1 MISFADRGSHSQTAI
16 FHHTPYPLCDPMSDQ
31 PFVRPFP
38 ALTPAQRYKLDVY
51 GYVVIENT
59 LTPDE
64 VGEAHEALLKL
75 RSEIKSVMD
84 PQKPTE
90 ARVRG
95 AHFRGYQPNYQYIAT
110 MYEADPAITRYCCHP
125 RLVGMAEELI
135 GSKARLIETAGIINT
150 RSDDPAAYGPD
161 ARYGFHRGTAIDF
174 GSHIHDGLYHCNF
187 VKTLTNLTELGP
199 DDGGTVVIAGSH
211 KIDISDQDT
220 INTAYQDR
228 SLIHQVIAPAGSTLL
243 FSETLIHATG
253 HLRSDRERCIIITGY
268 GPIMF
273 PDWSR
278 GDGKHLH
285 PSPEFDARIPESMKH
300 LFHGRAHWVREQKYR
315 TLADARDETPIE
327 WPAWLLDDVA
337 TNV

>member
-1 MISFADRGSHSQTAI
+1 
-16 FHHTPYPLCDPMSDQ
+16 MSEQ
-31 PFVRPFP
+31 AFVRPFP
-38 ALTPAQRYKLDVY
+38 ALTPAQRYKLDVL

-59 LTPDE
+59 LTADE
-64 VGEAHEALLKL
+64 AGETHEALLKL
-75 RSEIKSVMD
+75 RADIKAVMD
-84 PQKPTE
+84 PNKPTE

-95 AHFRGYQPNYQYIAT
+95 AHFRGYQPHNQYIAT

-135 GSKARLIETAGIINT
+135 GCKARILETAGIINK
-150 RSDDPAAYGPD
+150 RIPGEVDVNASN
-161 ARYGFHRGTAIDF
+161 ARYGFHQGTPIPP
-174 GSHIHDGLYHCNF
+174 GSHIQNGLYHCHF

-211 KIDISDQDT
+211 KINAPVQDM

-253 HLRSDRERCIIITGY
+253 HLRSDRERAIIICGY
-268 GPIMF
+268 GPMMF

-278 GDGKHLH
+278 GDGKHLY
-285 PSPEFDARIPESMKH
+285 PTPQFDARIPESMKH
-300 LFHGRAHWVREQKYR
+300 LFHGRAHWGREEKYR
-315 TLADARDETPIE
+315 NLADPVDTTPIE
-327 WPAWLLDDVA
+327 WPKWLLEDIAAGV
-337 TNV
+337 